1 MTIETNSAITPTGLL
16 GKTALTVGTVTP
28 AALRTLM
35 ADQYKG
41 ADIASAATTNLAT
54 ATGDFVDVTG
64 TTTITAFGTADAGIE
79 RTVRFTSALILTYNA
94 TSLILPTAANIT
106 TTAGDVARFRSLGSG
121 NWVCIGYQRASGLS
135 LVPGYPVPGAE
146 LTADGTDASTD
157 AFALKICNASSVITR
172 TLPSS
177 LPTIGSYIEYY
188 NRSAYPVKI
197 SAGTDGIGTAGF
209 DYVYLLQGNR
219 LRLTYVSASD
229 PKWIC
234 DGWQTQVAVVNAAS
248 ADWVTTNSTTLADVT
263 NFNWRLGL
271 SGDAWFFEIDAVYLW
286 VDGIHLKV
294 RLDQEKLCLLVML
307 GVRADGRKE
316 LVAITDGYRSW
327 WSYVPHFIATPG
339 YVYAYAYGQLLAA
352 RAAWSSPPP
361 AVRLGRDRGRRRV
374 RRDPR
379 CPGGRPDLASR
390 TAAGR

>member
-16 GKTALTVGTVTP
+16 GHTALTAGKVTP

-64 TTTITAFGTADAGIE
+64 TTSITAFGTADAGIE
-79 RTVRFTSALILTYNA
+79 RTVRFTGALTLTYNA

-106 TTAGDVARFRSLGSG
+106 TTAGDVATFRSLGSG
-121 NWVCIGYQRASGLS
+121 NWVCIRYQRASGLA
-135 LVPGYPVPGAE
+135 LVPGYPVPAAE

-157 AFALKICNASSVITR
+157 AFTLKICNASSVITR

-177 LPTIGSYIEYY
+177 LPTIGSYIDYY

-209 DYVYLLQGNR
+209 DYVYVLQGNR
-219 LRLTYVSASD
+219 LRFTYVSASD

-234 DGWQTQVAVVNAAS
+234 DGWQNQVAVVNAAS
-248 ADWVTTNSTTLADVT
+248 SDWVTTNSSTLADVT

-271 SGDAWFFEIDAVYLW
+271 SGDVWFFDIDVVYYSGATTTGPKFAMTLSASTNLHYYAEGAVA
-286 VDGIHLKV
+286 
-294 RLDQEKLCLLVML
+294 
-307 GVRADGRKE
+307 ADGVSAKYHGTASTSGE
-316 LVAITDGYRSW
+316 AITFTGIESTSER
-327 WSYVPHFIATPG
+327 YVGKLAGVATPSG
-339 YVYAYAYGQLLAA
+339 SGALLQLQFASEVGSSNAVL
-352 RAAWSSPPP
+352 RAHSNG
-361 AVRLGRDRGRRRV
+361 RLRWV
-374 RRDPR
+374 PR
-379 CPGGRPDLASR
+379 SN
-390 TAAGR
+390 